1 MLGNMCLSAAN
12 HAADGIRLVLT
23 RSISL
28 FLRAF
33 WSLRKKVEAQRTWPK

>member
-12 HAADGIRLVLT
+12 HAAGGIRLVLT

-33 WSLRKKVEAQRTWPK
+33 LSLREKVEARRNCAK